1 MNYFYFEK
9 LLSEENEQV
18 EELKNINEFL
28 NLENIFE
35 SKNMKKYKLKDVLS
49 KQELKSNLKKISQDF
64 FPRKKKLKQFQEG
77 VNYYEKLS
85 NI

>member
-9 LLSEENEQV
+9 LLSEENKQI

-64 FPRKKKLKQFQEG
+64 FSKEEVIKIISMG
-77 VNYYEKLS
+77 KLS
-85 NI
+85 WKII

>member
-64 FPRKKKLKQFQEG
+64 FSKEETIKTSPGGGKL
-77 VNYYEKLS
+77 L
-85 NI
+85 

>member
-64 FPRKKKLKQFQEG
+64 FSKE
-77 VNYYEKLS
+77 EKINSLPAEVS
-85 NI
+85 RPVCHC

>member
-64 FPRKKKLKQFQEG
+64 FSKEEKIKTIPGGGKLLWK
-77 VNYYEKLS
+77 
-85 NI
+85 II

>member
-9 LLSEENEQV
+9 LLSEENKQMK
-18 EELKNINEFL
+18 ELKNINEFL

-64 FPRKKKLKQFQEG
+64 FSKEEVIKIISMG
-77 VNYYEKLS
+77 KLS
-85 NI
+85 WKII

>member
-9 LLSEENEQV
+9 LLSEENEQI

-49 KQELKSNLKKISQDF
+49 KQKLKSNLKKISQDF
-64 FPRKKKLKQFQEG
+64 FSKEEKIKTIPGGGKL
-77 VNYYEKLS
+77 L
-85 NI
+85 

>member
-9 LLSEENEQV
+9 LLSEENKQI

-35 SKNMKKYKLKDVLS
+35 SKNMKKYKLKDVPS

-64 FPRKKKLKQFQEG
+64 FSKEEVIKIISMG
-77 VNYYEKLS
+77 KLS
-85 NI
+85 WKII

>member
-1 MNYFYFEK
+1 MNFFYFEK

-64 FPRKKKLKQFQEG
+64 FSKE
-77 VNYYEKLS
+77 EK
-85 NI
+85 IKIIPGGGG

>member
-64 FPRKKKLKQFQEG
+64 FSKEEKIKTIPGGGKL
-77 VNYYEKLS
+77 L
-85 NI
+85 

>member
-49 KQELKSNLKKISQDF
+49 KQELKNNLKKISQDF
-64 FPRKKKLKQFQEG
+64 FSKEEKIKTIPGGGKL
-77 VNYYEKLS
+77 L
-85 NI
+85 

>member
-64 FPRKKKLKQFQEG
+64 FSKEEVIKIISMG
-77 VNYYEKLS
+77 KLS
-85 NI
+85 